1 MVRKGIDLM
10 FPCPCC
16 GEKTLTEQNAWEIC
30 DVCGWED
37 DPLQHD
43 EPDYDGGANSM
54 SLNQAKEA
62 YRQGKPID

>member
-1 MVRKGIDLM
+1 MSMKFR
-10 FPCPCC
+10 CPCC
-16 GEKTLTEQNAWEIC
+16 GEKTLAEQNAWEIC

-43 EPDYDGGANSM
+43 EPDYGGGANSM

-62 YRQGKPID
+62 YMQGKQVT